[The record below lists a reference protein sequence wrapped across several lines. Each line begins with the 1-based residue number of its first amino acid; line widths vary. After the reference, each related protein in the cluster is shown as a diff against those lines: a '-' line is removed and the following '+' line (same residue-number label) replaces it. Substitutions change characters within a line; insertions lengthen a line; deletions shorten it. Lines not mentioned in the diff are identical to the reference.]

1 METLERVLSE
11 HPFFAGM
18 DPEYVHLL
26 VGCASNVRF
35 EAGSFIFRQGE
46 EARHFFLIRQGKGAL
61 EMAPPNRPPMMIQ
74 TVGEGDVLGWSW
86 LIPPHRW
93 RFDARALELTRAFA
107 MDGACLRQKCEQ
119 DPRLGYELL
128 RRFSSIIAER
138 LEATCLQLMDVYAI
152 QS

>member
-11 HPFFAGM
+11 HAFFAGM

-46 EARHFFLIRQGKGAL
+46 EARHFYLIRQGKAAL

-74 TVGEGDVLGWSW
+74 TVSEGDVLGWSW

-107 MDGACLRQKCEQ
+107 MDGACLRQKCGQ